1 MKKGVL
7 VIDDD
12 YPIRLL
18 IQKVLEK
25 EDLVHVFNNVA
36 KAVEHMNSN
45 GNPDVIITDI
55 KLPVIDGKDFLRHL
69 KTSAK
74 YGAIPIVIMSSWIDD
89 QTQQDCHMAGA
100 AAYIKK
106 PFNPEVVVKILEQV
120 VNKVDNQEFLV
131 G

>member
-1 MKKGVL
+1 MKKRVL

-25 EDLVHVFNNVA
+25 HYEVAAFNNAA
-36 KAVEHMNSN
+36 KALEHMSIN
-45 GNPDVIITDI
+45 GNPDVIITDM
-55 KLPVIDGKDFLRHL
+55 KLPVIDGKALLRNL
-69 KTSAK
+69 KSSVR
-74 YGAIPIVIMSSWIDD
+74 YSSIPIVVVSSWMDERIRE
-89 QTQQDCHMAGA
+89 DCHTAGA

-106 PFNPEVVVKILEQV
+106 PFNPEVVVNIIEKV
-120 VNKVDNQEFLV
+120 VNRVDNCEFIV